1 MNSTTKSKDFFK
13 HCVSLSASY
22 RGTIE
27 KSRSVRQRTSCFCS
41 IIAIFHHVPHFK
53 MLVKS
58 HILFS
63 LILEHATQKYCLKIF
78 FFGLSAVVLK
88 IFLPILK
95 LGSNIPATILKNQF
109 LCVFC
114 VRKLIHVYQELVIT
128 EIDYVNSLQYIVDES
143 KLFLCIYFC

>member
-1 MNSTTKSKDFFK
+1 
-13 HCVSLSASY
+13 
-22 RGTIE
+22 
-27 KSRSVRQRTSCFCS
+27 
-41 IIAIFHHVPHFK
+41 

-95 LGSNIPATILKNQF
+95 LGSNIPATILKSIPW
-109 LCVFC
+109 VFR
-114 VRKLIHVYQELVIT
+114 VRKLIHVYQELVNT
-128 EIDYVNSLQYIVDES
+128 EIDYVNSQYVVDVS